1 MDACLVNANLDFEF
15 WRLQKKTSLLAL
27 SYLSSSLK
35 EYNYEVNI
43 IDAYIDNL
51 ENVQVVDM
59 IINMNP
65 KVVAISCIQYNQVN
79 SFAIIENL
87 REKGYK
93 GHITIGG
100 HFATLNHDQ
109 ILNRFKSEVDSISMV
124 EGEKVIVNLLKKII
138 SGESVETV
146 QGIVTENNMNK
157 CENLIEDLDSIP
169 FPDRY
174 YEKNNEFDYISML
187 SSRGCYGTCS
197 YCAIQSFYSYADN
210 YKCNKWRGHSV
221 SRVISE
227 IEYMIRL
234 FKRHTKDDDKK
245 MFIEFVDD
253 NFIGL
258 SRSRAMEIAEE
269 IIKRGINNHIR
280 FALSCRPNDIDYDLF
295 KLLKEAG
302 LQRLFI
308 GIEFGEDYVFEKY
321 NRKSKSK
328 VNNIAIDIL
337 NALEIDTQYGYM
349 GFHPYATFEE
359 VKKSHEMIKALGY
372 HRFPNEFGQ
381 MILNTG
387 TEVEKMYQGE
397 KYTFKRNPLIVP
409 KMGIVW
415 GYDYHI
421 EDDLV
426 NTLKDSF
433 NIHHEELAIIT
444 RKLNKIKKEKNKE
457 FKLVKNILSKRYE
470 KLFDV
475 VFKLE
480 NIDCEKI
487 KEIFEDDIR
496 DINEAVD
503 EIYKYY
509 INDQN
514 EIKMITI
521 CGEELLMLKST
532 IIYNIL
538 KKEECS

>member
-1 MDACLVNANLDFEF
+1 MDACLINANLDFEF

-35 EYNYEVNI
+35 ENNYEVHI
-43 IDAYIDNL
+43 IDAFIENL
-51 ENVQVVDM
+51 ENEEVVDRVM
-59 IINMNP
+59 DINP

-79 SFAIIENL
+79 SFTIIESL

-100 HFATLNHDQ
+100 HFPTLNHDQ
-109 ILNRFKSEVDSISMV
+109 IIERFKNKIDSISMG
-124 EGEKVIVNLLKKII
+124 EGEKVIVNLVKNITD
-138 SGESVETV
+138 GESIESLK
-146 QGIVTENNMNK
+146 GIVTEKSINK

-174 YEKNNEFDYISML
+174 YEKKNKFDYISML

-221 SRVISE
+221 PRVISE
-227 IEYMIRL
+227 IEYMIKL
-234 FKRHTKDDDKK
+234 FRQHTKDEEEK

-258 SRSRAMEIAEE
+258 SRSRAARIAEE
-269 IIKRGINNHIR
+269 IIKRGLNKDIQ
-280 FALSCRPNDIDYDLF
+280 FALSCRPNDVEYDLF

-308 GIEFGEDYVFEKY
+308 GIEFGEDCVFEKY

-337 NALEIDTQYGYM
+337 TTLGIETQFGYM

-359 VKKSHEMIKALGY
+359 VKRSHEMMKRLGY
-372 HRFPNEFGQ
+372 QRFPNEFGQ

-387 TEVEKMYQGE
+387 TEVEKTYQGQ
-397 KYTFKRNPLIVP
+397 KFTFKRNPLIVP

-415 GYDYHI
+415 GYDYKI
-421 EDDLV
+421 EDELV
-426 NTLKDSF
+426 NTLKNSF
-433 NIHHEELAIIT
+433 NIHHEELALIT
-444 RKLNKIKKEKNKE
+444 KKLSKIKKVKNKD
-457 FKLVKNILSKRYE
+457 FKIVKKILSKRYE

-475 VFKLE
+475 VFQLE
-480 NIDCEKI
+480 YVSCEKI
-487 KEIFEDDIR
+487 KEIFENDIKN
-496 DINEAVD
+496 IKEAVD

-514 EIKMITI
+514 EIKMISV
-521 CGEELLMLKST
+521 CDEELLMLKST
-532 IIYNIL
+532 IVYNIL